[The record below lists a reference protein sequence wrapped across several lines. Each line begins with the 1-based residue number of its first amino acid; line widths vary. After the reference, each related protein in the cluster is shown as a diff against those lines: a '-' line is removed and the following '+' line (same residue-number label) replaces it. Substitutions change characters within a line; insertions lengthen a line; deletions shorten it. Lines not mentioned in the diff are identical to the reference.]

1 MIQLNQKNTQQI
13 AKQIPC
19 PSYDRQALKTGIVHI
34 GVGGFHRSHQANYI
48 NQLLT
53 QYNTLDWGICG
64 IGLREA
70 DRNMYNV
77 LKKQNGL
84 YTLTIQHPCLLYT
97 SPSPR
102 DQRGSR
108 MPSSA

>member
-53 QYNTLDWGICG
+53 QYLSLIH
-64 IGLREA
+64 I
-70 DRNMYNV
+70 
-77 LKKQNGL
+77 
-84 YTLTIQHPCLLYT
+84 
-97 SPSPR
+97 
-102 DQRGSR
+102 
-108 MPSSA
+108 